1 MAATQQEI
9 DDQRDLVAQ
18 YRASIQAALG
28 NHSYTMPDGRSLIRE
43 PLKELRAGYK
53 EEQAVLARMTGAAIG
68 RARRGVA
75 RIGC

>member
-1 MAATQQEI
+1 MAASQEEI

-28 NHSYTMPDGRSLIRE
+28 NQSYKMPDGRELVRA
-43 PLKELRAGYK
+43 PLRDLQAGYK
-53 EEQAVLARMTGAAIG
+53 QAQADLARLSGASIG

>member
-1 MAATQQEI
+1 MAATQEEI

-18 YRASIQAALG
+18 YRASILAALG
-28 NHSYTMPDGRSLIRE
+28 NQSYKMPDGRELVRA
-43 PLKELRAGYK
+43 PLKDLQAGYRTA
-53 EEQAVLARMTGAAIG
+53 QADLARLTGTAIG

>member
-28 NHSYTMPDGRSLIRE
+28 NQSYKMPDGRELVRA
-43 PLKELRAGYK
+43 PLKDLQAGYK
-53 EEQAVLARMTGAAIG
+53 TAQQELARMTRTAIG
-68 RARRGVA
+68 QARRGVA

>member
-1 MAATQQEI
+1 MAGTQEEI

-28 NHSYTMPDGRSLIRE
+28 NQSYKMPDGRELVRA
-43 PLKELRAGYK
+43 PLKDLQAGYK
-53 EEQAVLARMTGAAIG
+53 MAQDDLARLTGTGIG

-75 RIGC
+75 RIC